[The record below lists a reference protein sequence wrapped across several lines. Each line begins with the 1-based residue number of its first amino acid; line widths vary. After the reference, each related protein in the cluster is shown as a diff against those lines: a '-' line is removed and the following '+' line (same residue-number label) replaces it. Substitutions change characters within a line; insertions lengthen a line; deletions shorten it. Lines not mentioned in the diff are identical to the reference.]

1 MHADYEDDVDLAAR
15 VARGDTGAFEQFYA
29 RHANLVFAFIYHQ
42 LNGARSDAEEVW
54 QDTFV
59 AAVRAMPG
67 YRGQS
72 RLSSWLCGIARRKV
86 ADHWRR
92 HNGAGGRALAVP
104 PENLAELMDRGPL
117 ADELLSQNATRAR
130 VVAAL
135 AELPADYRE
144 ALVARYADGCPVEEV
159 ARRLGRSYKATES
172 LLSRAKAA
180 LREVL
185 TRGPEGLE

>member
-92 HNGAGGRALAVP
+92 QNGAGGPPLAVP
-104 PENLAELMDRGPL
+104 PENLAELMDGGPL

-135 AELPADYRE
+135 AELPADHRE

-180 LREVL
+180 LREIL
-185 TRGPEGLE
+185 TRGPEGFE

>member
-1 MHADYEDDVDLAAR
+1 MGADYEDDVDLAAR
-15 VARGDTGAFEQFYA
+15 VARGDTGAFDRFYA
-29 RHANLVFAFIYHQ
+29 RHADLVFAFIYHQ

-54 QDTFV
+54 QDTFI
-59 AAVRAMPG
+59 AAIRALPG

-72 RLSSWLCGIARRKV
+72 RLSSWLCSIARRKV
-86 ADHWRR
+86 ADRWRR
-92 HNGAGGRALAVP
+92 QNRAVGLELAVA

-117 ADELLSQNATRAR
+117 PDEVLRQNATRAR

-144 ALVARYADGCPVEEV
+144 ALVARHADGCPVEEV
-159 ARRLGRSYKATES
+159 ARQLGRSYKAAES

-185 TRGPEGLE
+185 IRGPEGFE